1 MEASIIENSKRI
13 SETNEI
19 LWRCNL
25 AEAQIQLQYN
35 KLENRFSGKRGLS
48 NWTSMVQLSILSR

>member
-1 MEASIIENSKRI
+1 MEGSTNWIASIRGLFKEKIATKCKDGGDIIENSKTI

-25 AEAQIQLQYN
+25 AEA
-35 KLENRFSGKRGLS
+35 
-48 NWTSMVQLSILSR
+48 